1 MNALLTVVK
10 KMTFTPR
17 LSNTSRTNQ
26 LKIWGDATTI
36 YKVMLDVIKK
46 TASPRALLGPLLKTS
61 RSVHLF
67 RDFLIDGL
75 ALFFWNFLK
84 VEII

>member
-17 LSNTSRTNQ
+17 LSATSRTNQ

-36 YKVMLDVIKK
+36 YKGGFQLLDLII
-46 TASPRALLGPLLKTS
+46 TELKSHMTC
-61 RSVHLF
+61 
-67 RDFLIDGL
+67 
-75 ALFFWNFLK
+75 
-84 VEII
+84 

>member
-61 RSVHLF
+61 RSVHVF
-67 RDFLIDGL
+67 FDFC
-75 ALFFWNFLK
+75 
-84 VEII
+84 